1 MFTDL
6 LTCCWNQSQVIV
18 HSIGKH
24 SSTSQQFA
32 FPQIELFSFGRNLDI
47 SPRLSPPAARYLAL
61 PAASPSL
68 FLLVGWRCCSKLL
81 VYNPLLHASGT
92 FSSLERKWYLCM
104 NVSAFSIYNFFF
116 RILQVLFVLQA
127 VHWHVCLVGSVN
139 NLYLP
144 STFYF

>member
-32 FPQIELFSFGRNLDI
+32 FPQIELFSFGRNPDI
-47 SPRLSPPAARYLAL
+47 SPRLPPPAACCLAL

-68 FLLVGWRCCSKLL
+68 FLYVGLQCCSNLL
-81 VYNPLLHASGT
+81 VYNPLIHESGT
-92 FSSLERKWYLCM
+92 LNYLDGKWYLCM
-104 NVSAFSIYNFFF
+104 NVSAFVICNFFF
-116 RILQVLFVLQA
+116 RVQQVLFVLQA
-127 VHWHVCLVGSVN
+127 VHWHVCLVGTVN
-139 NLYLP
+139 DLCLC
-144 STFYF
+144 STLFF